1 MQCIAMQCVAMQA
14 NRFSSAIDFTCQTA
28 VNIIHCFSKV
38 RPMDFHA
45 HQTKA
50 ESKSLEFVLYFFLA
64 IAGTACVL
72 WVPLLLL
79 PEMPKHPLGRWLLSP
94 SAFMWCFTI
103 SLIIIGISSLQKSRQ
118 LERAGG
124 KFVAYACGA
133 SPVGAPA
140 DAQEQMLA
148 EIVAE
153 LSSACKIKPPELYV
167 IRHEPGINA
176 FVAGHGEADTVMAVT
191 RGALDDLTRD
201 ELKGVAAHEFSHIT
215 NGDMRLCTQL
225 IAIICGVSSLSMFGR
240 YVGMLGGLGRIFGL
254 FLICGGMFGSV
265 CAHAMQS
272 SISRQRELL
281 ADACAV
287 RATGSATG
295 LAGALK
301 KIAASSAGSTLSGD
315 SASYFNHLMLSDC
328 RGYRSNEWWVITS
341 IKQTIFTLF
350 ASHPPLGER
359 IRVLDPAFDGDLSQ
373 FAKPKKTEGDAPLQ

>member
-1 MQCIAMQCVAMQA
+1 
-14 NRFSSAIDFTCQTA
+14 
-28 VNIIHCFSKV
+28 
-38 RPMDFHA
+38 MDFHS

-50 ESKSLEFVLYFFLA
+50 ETKTVEFVLYFFLA
-64 IAGTACVL
+64 IVGTACVL
-72 WVPLLLL
+72 WVPIFFL
-79 PEMPKHPLGRWLLSP
+79 PELPNHALGRYLLSP

-103 SLIIIGISSLQKSRQ
+103 SLIVIGVSSLRKSMQ
-118 LERAGG
+118 LEKVGG

-133 SPVGAPA
+133 SPVGNPT
-140 DAQEQMLA
+140 DSQEQMLA

-176 FVAGHGEADTVMAVT
+176 FVAGHGEDDTIMAVT
-191 RGALDDLTRD
+191 KGALDDLTRD

-225 IAIICGVSSLSMFGR
+225 IAIICGVSALSMFGR
-240 YVGMLGGLGRIFGL
+240 YLGMLGGLGRIFGL
-254 FLICGGMFGSV
+254 FVVCGGWIGWL
-265 CAHAMQS
+265 CAHAIQA

-287 RATGSATG
+287 QAMGSATG

-315 SASYFNHLMLSDC
+315 SASYYNHLMLSDC
-328 RGYRSNEWWVITS
+328 RGSRRGEWWVIAS
-341 IKQTIFTLF
+341 IKQTIFAIL

-359 IRVLDPAFDGDLSQ
+359 IRILDPAFDGDVSQ
-373 FAKPKKTEGDAPLQ
+373 FAKPKRPQRDAGRDAEHQ

>member
-1 MQCIAMQCVAMQA
+1 
-14 NRFSSAIDFTCQTA
+14 
-28 VNIIHCFSKV
+28 
-38 RPMDFHA
+38 MDFHA

-50 ESKSLEFVLYFFLA
+50 ESKTLEFVLYFFLA

-72 WVPLLLL
+72 YVPVWFL
-79 PEMPKHPLGRWLLSP
+79 PELPNHALGRYLLSP

-103 SLIIIGISSLQKSRQ
+103 SLIIIGVSSLRKSMQ
-118 LERAGG
+118 LEKVGG

-133 SPVGAPA
+133 SPVGNPA
-140 DAQEQMLA
+140 DSQEQMLA

-153 LSSACKIKPPELYV
+153 LSSACKIRPPELYV

-176 FVAGHGEADTVMAVT
+176 FVAGHGDGDAVMAVT

-225 IAIICGVSSLSMFGR
+225 IAIICGVSALSMFGR
-240 YVGMLGGLGRIFGL
+240 YVGMLGGLGKIFAL
-254 FLICGGMFGSV
+254 FLVCGGWFGSV
-265 CAHAMQS
+265 CAQAMQA

-287 RATGSATG
+287 RATGSAAG

-328 RGYRSNEWWVITS
+328 RGGRRDEWWVITS
-341 IKQTIFTLF
+341 IKQTIFTMF

-359 IRVLDPAFDGDLSQ
+359 IRILDPAFDGDLSQ
-373 FAKPKKTEGDAPLQ
+373 FAKPKQPQGDAGHQ